1 MRGLILPI
9 GDRNYVV
16 PFKTVRQVLGEPRL
30 TPLPLAPA
38 PVIGLVNFGGEISPV
53 FDSAL
58 LLGLAP
64 FDAPCVVLLD
74 TSVGVAGI
82 TVSDIPVPA
91 DLAAAKPGFYAWQE
105 ESIPLLDVEQVLV
118 SLWSK

>member
-1 MRGLILPI
+1 MHALILPL
-9 GDRNYVV
+9 GDRLYAV
-16 PFKTVRQVLGEPRL
+16 PFKSVRQVLGEPPL

-38 PVIGLVNFGGEISPV
+38 PVLGLVNFGGEISPV

-64 FDAPCVVLLD
+64 FKVPCVVMLE
-74 TSVGVAGI
+74 TSVGVAGV
-82 TVSDIPVPA
+82 TVSDIPIPA
-91 DLAAAKPGFYAWQE
+91 ELAAARSGFYAWQE
-105 ESIPLLDVEQVLV
+105 ESIPLFDVEQVLV